1 MTLMNILAFPGKL
14 WQKALT
20 CAVLPLIV
28 CGMIQSIAMMRD
40 LPEAKN
46 LAFRLI
52 SLYCFTTI
60 VAAVEGAVIATSLLG
75 WTISPLA
82 PLETEGKG
90 AEVHK
95 MSVDEAVLNI
105 FDQLVPKNIVG
116 DAAANRLISVIVT
129 SMLLGLLLPRPE
141 GRRSTTLEVV
151 DEVNDVV
158 KKVIKFLIRL
168 SPVGV
173 CSLVLTSSSRLEL
186 QHMGKS
192 VAALVACVLAALGLH
207 MFVFCSLLLARANRN
222 PVTYFRTCWPA
233 LLTALGSC
241 SSSASLPLN
250 IEAAEKNGLRPH
262 VAKMA
267 LTLGATI
274 NMDGTSIYLICST
287 VCVALMQGIC
297 LNPGDIVVLC
307 IMATLSAMGTAPVPG
322 AALMLLAT
330 LLSMLDIPVTE
341 TFGLISAIDWLLDR
355 LRTCTNVYRNACVA
369 AVLDHRASSAETK
382 AEDVLCAE
390 MP

>member
-1 MTLMNILAFPGKL
+1 MNILAFPGKL
-14 WQKALT
+14 WLKALT

-28 CGMIQSIAMMRD
+28 CGMIQSMAMMRD
-40 LPEAKN
+40 LPGAKD
-46 LAFRLI
+46 LAFGVI

-129 SMLLGLLLPRPE
+129 SILLGLLLPRPE

-158 KKVIKFLIRL
+158 NKVIKFLIRL

-173 CSLVLTSSSRLEL
+173 CSLVLTGSSRFEL
-186 QHMGKS
+186 QHMGTS
-192 VAALVACVLAALGLH
+192 VAALVACVLTALGLH
-207 MFVFCSLLLARANRN
+207 MFVFCSLLLALGANRN
-222 PVTYFRTCWPA
+222 PVTYFRTCLPA

-241 SSSASLPLN
+241 SSAASLPLN

-267 LTLGATI
+267 LNLGATI
-274 NMDGTSIYLICST
+274 NMDGNSIYLICST

-307 IMATLSAMGTAPVPG
+307 IMATLCTMGTAPVPS
-322 AALMLLAT
+322 ASLVLLAT

-355 LRTCTNVYRNACVA
+355 LRTCTNVYGDACVA
-369 AVLDHRASSAETK
+369 AVLDHRVGSVETK
-382 AEDVLCAE
+382 AEDVQCAE

>member
-1 MTLMNILAFPGKL
+1 
-14 WQKALT
+14 
-20 CAVLPLIV
+20 
-28 CGMIQSIAMMRD
+28 MIQSMAMMRD
-40 LPEAKN
+40 LPGAKD
-46 LAFRLI
+46 LAFGLI

-129 SMLLGLLLPRPE
+129 SILLGLLLPRPE

-158 KKVIKFLIRL
+158 NKVIKFLIRL

-173 CSLVLTSSSRLEL
+173 CSLVLTGSSRFEL
-186 QHMGKS
+186 QHMGTS
-192 VAALVACVLAALGLH
+192 VAALVACVLTALGLH
-207 MFVFCSLLLARANRN
+207 MFVFCSLLLALGASRN
-222 PVTYFRTCWPA
+222 PVTYFRTCLPA

-241 SSSASLPLN
+241 SSAASLPLN

-267 LTLGATI
+267 LNLGATI
-274 NMDGTSIYLICST
+274 NMDGNSIYLICST
-287 VCVALMQGIC
+287 V
-297 LNPGDIVVLC
+297 P
-307 IMATLSAMGTAPVPG
+307 
-322 AALMLLAT
+322 
-330 LLSMLDIPVTE
+330 
-341 TFGLISAIDWLLDR
+341 
-355 LRTCTNVYRNACVA
+355 
-369 AVLDHRASSAETK
+369 
-382 AEDVLCAE
+382 
-390 MP
+390 